1 MCMRHFE
8 ADHGNAAPVTSKG
21 AFDGARYGPG
31 EKHYFAKV
39 VFRQVEKF
47 VDLYFWYYERMPLPQ
62 GKDIQES
69 EETVV
74 LRYFVRRY
82 FSRDDL

>member
-1 MCMRHFE
+1 MRHFE
-8 ADHGNAAPVTSKG
+8 ADHGNAATVTGKG
-21 AFDGARYGPG
+21 AFDGARYRPG

-39 VFRQVEKF
+39 AFGQVEKL
-47 VDLYFWYYERMPLPQ
+47 VDLCFWYYERMSFPQ
-62 GKDIQES
+62 GKDIKES
-69 EETVV
+69 EEPVV